1 MNAGQLFIITAPS
14 GTGKTTLIKRALAE
28 INNLAVSISYTT
40 RKKRPSEKN
49 GKSYHFVSQ
58 EEFKEKVKVGAF
70 AEYADV
76 FGHLYGTAWQD
87 LVDLRAKQVDVILE
101 LDYQG
106 ALSIQKLM
114 PEVISI
120 FILPPDFDT
129 LKERLDKRNEDNK
142 KSIKVR
148 LDRACDEMR
157 MAGEFDFIIFN
168 ENIDQAFDELR
179 SIICAQR
186 LKWSAMSA
194 KKVQSFQNLT
204 NHDRIAIYSN
214 KED

>member
-49 GKSYHFVSQ
+49 GKIYHFVSQ

-101 LDYQG
+101 LDYQTSCVFFPG
-106 ALSIQKLM
+106 GRRFRNHFLS
-114 PEVISI
+114 
-120 FILPPDFDT
+120 FADILGFFRVS
-129 LKERLDKRNEDNK
+129 ERAND
-142 KSIKVR
+142 S
-148 LDRACDEMR
+148 
-157 MAGEFDFIIFN
+157 
-168 ENIDQAFDELR
+168 
-179 SIICAQR
+179 
-186 LKWSAMSA
+186 
-194 KKVQSFQNLT
+194 
-204 NHDRIAIYSN
+204 
-214 KED
+214 